1 VDRTTDAGRRD
12 RQHAGAAV
20 AARLAC
26 AALAALAAAGCG
38 NDSVTLF
45 GTPGD
50 APETIALTATPDGD
64 TRAVLSWTGPSGDFA
79 YRVDRNATA
88 VGDTTST
95 RFVDTGL
102 ASGQRYC
109 WNVYARNGF
118 GWQARSNEACL
129 GTAPS
134 TTEWRVERLAAGR
147 WPALAVDAQ
156 GELHACFTGAGGLG
170 IAYLRIAPGRT
181 PETVDA
187 DGQAQCAIAVGPDG
201 AIRVAYLSRFGLRFA
216 ERSSSGW
223 SASTVDAQAL
233 VGIRRFD
240 GPALA
245 LAADGAP
252 RIAYRR
258 PTSDGAIALTVALRD
273 RAGWTFDPTAIAGLV
288 GPRSLA
294 IDASGVLRLATTD
307 DLGQSVVAWFR
318 GPRGWTAEHAE
329 SLAPNA
335 GDGPPIALDGGTN
348 ARFAWWWRAAPTTD
362 PTVSLRWSEASAS
375 GWRTEPIATL
385 PVLGTR
391 LAIGDAGA
399 TPRVAA
405 VDGAGVVRVWTRGA
419 GSSWAGE
426 TVTGQGG
433 AAATLDFVVGPDGQL
448 RVLFDRV
455 NEGEIALASR
465 AP

>member
-1 VDRTTDAGRRD
+1 VDRTADGGRRE
-12 RQHAGAAV
+12 RRRAGAAV

-50 APETIALTATPDGD
+50 APETIALTATADGD
-64 TRAVLSWTGPSGDFA
+64 TRAVLSWTGPSGDYA
-79 YRVDRNATA
+79 YRVDRNAAA
-88 VGDTTST
+88 VGDTTSM

-102 ASGQRYC
+102 AAGQRFC

-129 GTAPS
+129 GTAPA
-134 TTEWRVERLAAGR
+134 TAEWRVERLAAGR
-147 WPALAVDAQ
+147 WPALAIDAQ
-156 GELHACFTGAGGLG
+156 GELHACFTGAGGFG
-170 IAYLRIAPGRT
+170 TWYLRVAPGRT

-187 DGQAQCAIAVGPDG
+187 DGQAQCAIAVDADG
-201 AIRVAYLSRFGLRFA
+201 AIHVAYLSRFGLRYA
-216 ERSSSGW
+216 NRSANGW

-258 PTSDGAIALTVALRD
+258 PTGSGPVALTVAVRD
-273 RAGWTFDPTAIAGLV
+273 RSGWTFDPTAIAGLV

-294 IDASGVLRLATTD
+294 VDASGALRLATTD
-307 DLGQSVVAWFR
+307 DLGQSVNAWIR
-318 GPRGWTAEHAE
+318 QSRGWASEHSE

-335 GDGPPIALDGGTN
+335 GDGPPIALDAGAR
-348 ARFAWWWRAAPTTD
+348 ARFAWWWRAAPTTG
-362 PTVSLRWSEASAS
+362 TAVSLRWSEATPS
-375 GWRTEPIATL
+375 GWRTETIDTGPA
-385 PVLGTR
+385 LGTR
-391 LAIGDAGA
+391 VAIGSAGEPA
-399 TPRVAA
+399 RVAA
-405 VDGAGVVRVWTRGA
+405 VDAVGAVRVYRRVNGAWTA
-419 GSSWAGE
+419 ESLD
-426 TVTGQGG
+426 GQGG
-433 AAATLDFVVGPDGQL
+433 AAASLDFAVGPDGQL
-448 RVLFDRV
+448 RVVFDRIDDGSV
-455 NEGEIALASR
+455 LLASR
-465 AP
+465 TP